1 MAEKFRRDS
10 RKCKTCDDVGGSFGH
25 GRTVV
30 RQSSCDLAGGF
41 AAKSLALA
49 LGNKFRGRAFAAF
62 DKFVLNDIDYR
73 HNNVLV
79 KDF

>member
-1 MAEKFRRDS
+1 MTEKLRRDS
-10 RKCKTCDDVGGSFGH
+10 RKSKTCDDVGGRFGQ

-30 RQSSCDLAGGF
+30 RQSSCYLAGGF

-49 LGNKFRGRAFAAF
+49 LGNKFGGRAFAAF
-62 DKFVLNDIDYR
+62 DKIVLDDIDYR
-73 HNNVLV
+73 HYNVFV